1 MGKAATLGLSLATRG
16 SCAASCAKARQE
28 DPGQASP
35 TELSGLQGVSGVHA
49 FKPLLQSTRYISAT
63 PLATSLSANTR
74 QRGKATLRP
83 HVEARNFSLGS

>member
-49 FKPLLQSTRYISAT
+49 LKTPASEHTLHISHSTSNITVS
-63 PLATSLSANTR
+63 
-74 QRGKATLRP
+74 
-83 HVEARNFSLGS
+83 